1 LIITSDYKFF
11 LGVFMSHAL
20 GLLSGGLDSSL
31 AILCLQRQNVAV
43 TAIAFVTPFFG
54 AGKAR
59 RAAAQLDVPLLV
71 RDIGAG
77 HLEMVK
83 NPRYGYGKNM
93 NPCIDCHAMMFRL
106 AGDIMMQEGFDFLF
120 SGEVLGQRP
129 MSQNLSALRAVA
141 NFSGHPE
148 RILRPLSARLLPIT
162 PMEEQGLVAREQLL
176 DIQGRTRRRQE
187 LLAQEWGLTDYPSSG
202 GGCLLTEKHFS
213 DRLRDLFA
221 HQPDCGIAEVELLKI
236 GRQFRLS
243 ARAKLALGR
252 NQEDNAALTAAV
264 RSEDILLRTPGLAGP
279 VGVLSGTPDETDLQ
293 LAGAIVASYS
303 KGKDLVQVEIAAL
316 HKTLERRFQVTP
328 LSREKSLPLLL

>member
-1 LIITSDYKFF
+1 
-11 LGVFMSHAL
+11 MSRAL

-31 AILCLQRQNVAV
+31 AALCLKRQGVEV

-59 RAAAQLDVPLLV
+59 RAAEQMEIPLLV
-71 RDIGAG
+71 HDIGTT

-83 NPRYGYGKNM
+83 HPVYGYGKNL

-106 AGDIMMQEGFDFLF
+106 AGEVMVREGFDFLF

-141 NFSGHPE
+141 KHSGHPE

-162 PMEEQGLVAREQLL
+162 PMEEQGLVDRGQLL

-187 LLAQEWGLTDYPSSG
+187 QFARDWNLVDYPSSG

-213 DRLRDLFA
+213 DRLRDLIT
-221 HQPDCGIAEVELLKI
+221 HEPDCTISDVELLKT
-236 GRQFRLS
+236 GRQFRIS
-243 ARAKLALGR
+243 PQARLAVGR
-252 NQEDNAALTAAV
+252 NQQDNDRLRELAGSHDL
-264 RSEDILLRTPGLAGP
+264 LLRCLGFSGP
-279 VGVLSGTPDETDLQ
+279 LGVLSGAPQATDVESAAAVVAGYGKGSGEET
-293 LAGAIVASYS
+293 VEV
-303 KGKDLVQVEIAAL
+303 LVTGRDGEQ
-316 HKTLERRFQVTP
+316 TLRLRP
-328 LSREKSLPLLL
+328 LPLEESRHWLL

>member
-1 LIITSDYKFF
+1 
-11 LGVFMSHAL
+11 MSKAL

-31 AILCLQRQNVAV
+31 AAMCLKRQGVEV

-59 RAAAQLDVPLLV
+59 RAAEKIGIPLLV
-71 RDIGAG
+71 RDIGEL

-83 NPRYGYGKNM
+83 QPRYGYGKNM

-106 AGDIMMQEGFDFLF
+106 AGEIMLEQGFDMLF

-141 NFSGHPE
+141 KYSGHPD
-148 RILRPLSARLLPIT
+148 RILRPLSARLLPVT
-162 PMEEQGLVAREQLL
+162 MMEEQGLVDREQLL

-187 LLAQEWGLTDYPSSG
+187 LLAKEWGLDDYPSSG

-213 DRLRDLFA
+213 DRLRDLIMHEPA
-221 HQPDCGIAEVELLKI
+221 CTPIDVELLKI

-243 ARAKLALGR
+243 PQARLAVGR
-252 NQEDNAALTAAV
+252 NQQDNDTLRQLAGSSDL
-264 RSEDILLRTPGLAGP
+264 LLRCIGFSGP
-279 VGVLSGTPDETDLQ
+279 LGVLSGAPQPVDLETAAAVV
-293 LAGAIVASYS
+293 AGYG
-303 KGKDLVQVEIAAL
+303 KGSGEESVEVLVTGRDAEHTV
-316 HKTLERRFQVTP
+316 KVRPCPLER
-328 LSREKSLPLLL
+328 SRSWLL

>member
-1 LIITSDYKFF
+1 
-11 LGVFMSHAL
+11 MSKAL

-31 AILCLQRQNVAV
+31 AALCLKRQGIEV

-59 RAAAQLDVPLLV
+59 RAAAKIGVPLLV
-71 RDIGAG
+71 HDIGEV

-83 NPRYGYGKNM
+83 RPHYGYGKNL

-106 AGDIMMQEGFDFLF
+106 AGEIMARDGFDFLF

-141 NFSGHPE
+141 KYSGYPE
-148 RILRPLSARLLPIT
+148 RILRPLSARLLPVT
-162 PMEEQGLVAREQLL
+162 KMEELGLVNREQLL

-187 LLAQEWGLTDYPSSG
+187 ALAKEWSLSDYPSSG

-221 HQPDCGIAEVELLKI
+221 HQPDCAVNDVELLKI

-243 ARAKLALGR
+243 ERAKLALGR
-252 NQEDNAALTAAV
+252 NQEDNAALVAAARGNDV
-264 RSEDILLRTPGLAGP
+264 ILRTPGLAGP
-279 VGVLSGTPDETDLQ
+279 VGVLSGTPDDADLHT
-293 LAGAIVASYS
+293 AGAIVAAYS
-303 KGKDLVQVEIAAL
+303 KGKQLPQVEVIAAAGDREQHL
-316 HKTLERRFQVTP
+316 LVAP
-328 LSREKSLPLLL
+328 LPRAVSEQLLL